1 MEINC
6 QLCGRLIEL
15 KGNRQKYCTECAVK
29 ARRKRDRERYAI
41 ETKGTVHRRSRPITY
56 GRFSGLEYENPPEKI
71 DEIREKYR
79 NGVTLQMIEDM
90 VNRLV

>member
-1 MEINC
+1 M
-6 QLCGRLIEL
+6 
-15 KGNRQKYCTECAVK
+15 
-29 ARRKRDRERYAI
+29 
-41 ETKGTVHRRSRPITY
+41 HRRNRPITY
-56 GRFSGLEYENPPEKI
+56 GRFSGLEYENTPEKI